1 MTPLG
6 TSRKLKH
13 HKLMKKRSPS
23 GNRKGGDKGA
33 RKQRRTPA
41 QRRARNHLGRF
52 SSMWR
57 NLTEDQRTA
66 WRLRAAEGD
75 RLVRNGQYYRL
86 KGQQLFNKLNS
97 VLALC
102 EREPLT
108 VPPPRPKFGDNPV
121 SAFDITGT
129 GRRFALKLTVSGS
142 PAEDL
147 MVFASPPY
155 SAGRS
160 FCADF
165 RFLGLLPAPIEH
177 VSDIT
182 RLYIAKYGVP
192 PVNTRVFIRVW
203 QQVDGWECRGQMR
216 LLDALVKPEGG
227 AVSGHQGSRADGKKG

>member
-1 MTPLG
+1 
-6 TSRKLKH
+6 
-13 HKLMKKRSPS
+13 MKKRSPS